1 VNSKKSVGCRRI
13 DINTRE
19 CFFVEVIKRDSDT
32 LKTVIL
38 ENVLPGSLIV
48 TDEWR
53 GYWGLEDLGYFHVT
67 VNHSQNFICPITGA
81 NTQLIENT
89 WSCMKRKIRSRYIKK
104 TMTSF

>member
-1 VNSKKSVGCRRI
+1 
-13 DINTRE
+13 
-19 CFFVEVIKRDSDT
+19 VEVIKRDSDT

-104 TMTSF
+104 NNDVTLIFVEYLFKKNTITTHLLPF